1 MKRVLVVEPHPQ
13 VMAALADLV
22 TEAPG
27 CELVGAVATVCEAI
41 SLVSGVSPDVV
52 LVDTDTPHWPYWP
65 SHQLGKALSELLPMA
80 ALVFISTATEPYT
93 ECPEASA
100 TTPPIS
106 ILKTAVPEFLR
117 SLTA

>member
-22 TEAPG
+22 TDEPG
-27 CELVGAVATVCEAI
+27 CELVGAAATVTEAL
-41 SLVSGVSPDVV
+41 SLVSDMIPDVV
-52 LVDTDTPHWPYWP
+52 LVDTDAPRRPHRPP
-65 SHQLGKALSELLPMA
+65 QQPGNALTELLPTA
-80 ALVFISTATEPYT
+80 VLVFISTATEPHT
-93 ECPEASA
+93 EYSETSP
-100 TTPPIS
+100 TTPHIS

>member
-22 TEAPG
+22 TEEPG
-27 CELVGAVATVCEAI
+27 CELVGAVATVTEAT
-41 SLVSGVSPDVV
+41 SLVSDARPDLV
-52 LVDTDTPHWPYWP
+52 LVDTDAPRWPHRPP
-65 SHQLGKALSELLPMA
+65 QQLGNALTELLPTA
-80 ALVFISTATEPYT
+80 VLVFISTATEPYM
-93 ECPEASA
+93 EHSEASA
-100 TTPPIS
+100 TTPHIS